1 MRSPI
6 AALGLV
12 LAAAGAACAP
22 VAPSPPTAER
32 GAPPHPSDL
41 PPARVAAE
49 AALLRAALRAE
60 VPELETLPPERE
72 RALLALAQQEVARSA
87 LALERTQLLVVVDRN
102 PEVQRLALVLAR
114 PNGEWESLGAA
125 RVSTGMAGRRG
136 YFITPTCVFRHSTA
150 ILDYR
155 ARGTFNAQGIR
166 GLGVRGMRVWDF
178 GWVPA
183 QKGWREADAEPG
195 EIRLLLH
202 ATDPDLLEPLLG
214 RPASQGCVRVP
225 AAVNRFLDRRGV
237 LDVGHERA
245 AAEGN
250 ARIGAVLR
258 PDREPTPLA
267 GDAMVVVDSSAAP

>member
-1 MRSPI
+1 MRSLI

-12 LAAAGAACAP
+12 LAAAGVACAP
-22 VAPSPPTAER
+22 VAPAPPTTEGSA
-32 GAPPHPSDL
+32 PHPSDL
-41 PPARVAAE
+41 SPARVAAE

-60 VPELETLPPERE
+60 VPELETLPPEQE

-136 YFITPTCVFRHSTA
+136 YFITPTGVFRHSTA

-202 ATDPDLLEPLLG
+202 ATDPDRLEPLLG
-214 RPASQGCVRVP
+214 RPASQGCVRVS

-237 LDVGHERA
+237 LDAGHELA
-245 AAEGN
+245 AADGN

-267 GDAMVVVDSSAAP
+267 GDAMVVVDSSATP